1 MWFVAGWQETAVP
14 GMAMT
19 EVTVAT
25 PALKWTAEDIAE
37 VGERFLG
44 RVVGH

>member
-1 MWFVAGWQETAVP
+1 MP

-25 PALKWTAEDIAE
+25 PAIEWTADDIAE

-44 RVVGH
+44 RVVDH